1 MSHIVKNND
10 DLMLIKDI
18 FNEVKGSEVDVCLL
32 EEVVINLLP
41 KDREGNLFSGY
52 EIYDV
57 DGGLSRFSLSDNILI
72 LSIDEMKKWLDV
84 NLLNLVERFGVYDVD
99 LFKEYMFLLII
110 IHEIEHSYQYLMAYG
125 LIDAP
130 CEVISSGYR
139 LIIDTILNKD
149 KNSLKHFSNAI
160 SYYLYN
166 KNDGGYVIERNAN
179 VEAFDLLQNL
189 ALINNHDELANVFNR
204 MRNLVGILGYI
215 DDNRGSFDE
224 TFRKIKKYNE
234 YKKLN
239 HNFQLSDIDK
249 FRYGLPISKEFRGK
263 IRVIKK

>member
-1 MSHIVKNND
+1 
-10 DLMLIKDI
+10 ML
-18 FNEVKGSEVDVCLL
+18 V
-32 EEVVINLLP
+32 
-41 KDREGNLFSGY
+41 GY
-52 EIYDV
+52 EIYDEN
-57 DGGLSRFSLSDNILI
+57 GGFSRFSFSENSLKLSVDELCRWVEFNSEKFINRFNI
-72 LSIDEMKKWLDV
+72 SEV
-84 NLLNLVERFGVYDVD
+84 S
-99 LFKEYMFLLII
+99 LFKDYMKLLVLV
-110 IHEIEHSYQYLMAYG
+110 HEVEHSYQYLMAYG

-149 KNSLKHFSNAI
+149 KNSLKRFSNAI

-204 MRNLVGILGYI
+204 MRNLVGILGYT

-239 HNFQLSDIDK
+239 HNFQLSDIDR